1 MEAWLILNA
10 VSAGI
15 ALVGLFVV
23 FAAEE
28 DDKTMP
34 ARLFLAS
41 LILIGPL
48 VILYHIFRIAFPR
61 VNLKRPRKNN
71 VA

>member
-1 MEAWLILNA
+1 METWLNLNM

-15 ALVGLFVV
+15 ALAWLFVAFV
-23 FAAEE
+23 NE
-28 DDKTMP
+28 DDKTKP

-41 LILIGPL
+41 LILIGPVL
-48 VILYHIFRIAFPR
+48 IVYHIFRIAFPS
-61 VNLKRPRKNN
+61 VNLKRPRKSD